1 MEFMSARDASQLW
14 GISQRRVAILCAEK
28 RVEGAQQLG
37 NMWII
42 PKTANKPSDPR
53 KISDDDVM
61 KPVVKWAGGKR
72 QLLDRLNAMKPHSF
86 KRYFEPFVG
95 GGAFFLELAHPDTV
109 INDINP
115 ELIAIYRCLK
125 SDTLYKK
132 LIEKLDEYAEI
143 HNASSDMES
152 AAAFFYSV
160 RDLDKSPEYSDLEEW
175 EKAARALYL
184 NKTCFNGLYRV
195 NSKGYFNVPF
205 ANKKNVV
212 LYSKS
217 NFDSIHEYLSIND
230 VEILNADYHDAV
242 KTAEAGDFIY
252 FDPPYDKLKKDK
264 EPQSFTS
271 YAKEGFGEKEQES
284 LAVLFKAL
292 SDKGVFCMLSNHNTA
307 LIQELYRDF
316 HIHVV
321 HANRMINSRADG
333 RGPVEEVIITNYIQE

>member
-195 NSKGYFNVPF
+195 NSKGMFNVPF
-205 ANKKNVV
+205 NNAKNPLICDKDNLCACSELLKNVEMQSGD
-212 LYSKS
+212 YKECK
-217 NFDSIHEYLSIND
+217 NFIDKGTFVYI
-230 VEILNADYHDAV
+230 
-242 KTAEAGDFIY
+242 
-252 FDPPYDKLKKDK
+252 DPPYR
-264 EPQSFTS
+264 PITQTAAFTS
-271 YAKEGFGEKEQES
+271 YSENGFSDKEQ
-284 LAVLFKAL
+284 
-292 SDKGVFCMLSNHNTA
+292 
-307 LIQELYRDF
+307 IELGDF
-316 HIHVV
+316 L
-321 HANRMINSRADG
+321 
-333 RGPVEEVIITNYIQE
+333 